1 MPIISIGD
9 YCINVTKHNRNNC
22 YIGEF
27 IGTSRFPTIYGDNVR
42 EIEETALE
50 YIMDENNNKENK

>member
-9 YCINVTKHNRNNC
+9 HCIEVTKHNRNNC
-22 YIGEF
+22 YIGKF
-27 IGTSRFPTIYGDNVR
+27 VGTSKFPTIYGDNMR

-50 YIMDENNNKENK
+50 YIMEEEKENEQR